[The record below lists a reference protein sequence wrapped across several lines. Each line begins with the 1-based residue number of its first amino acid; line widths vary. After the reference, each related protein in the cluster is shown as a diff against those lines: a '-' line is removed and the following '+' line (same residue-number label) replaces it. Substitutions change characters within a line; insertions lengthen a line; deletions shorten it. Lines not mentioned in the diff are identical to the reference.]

1 METKSQEFT
10 GLRAIFFP
18 INGFELKKFL
28 PMGLMMFF
36 ILFNYTI
43 MRDTKDTLVVN
54 AAGAEALSLIKLIG
68 TVPGA
73 IIVMLIYSKLS
84 NIFSRQNLFYVTLLP
99 FILFFGLFA
108 YVIYPY
114 GDMLHPSA
122 ATINSLAESFPRFK
136 TLFYVYGSWSYALFY
151 VLSELWGSVVL
162 SLLFWQFANEIVRM
176 KEAKRFYSMF
186 GLIANFSLILS
197 GYTVHYFSEIRE
209 HVAPGV
215 DPWGVTLNYLMGAI
229 VIAGLATMGIYR
241 WINVKVMTDTRYYDP
256 SETKAPKKNKEKM
269 SLADSFKFLIRS
281 KHLGFI
287 ALLVICYGISQNV
300 IEGVWKGQ
308 IKEVFTSENSYN
320 AFMGRFSMV
329 TGMITICFMLIG
341 TNIVRIFGWLVSA
354 LLTPV
359 LILITGILFFSFISF
374 KGELTGWTLAAFAMS
389 PTMLAVWLGFGQNVL
404 CKATKYSLF
413 DPTKEMSYI
422 PLDQESKVKGKAAV
436 DVVGARLGKSGG
448 SIIQQFFLFATGGTL
463 VTIAPYLAGAVI
475 LSVALWAYSARG
487 LNKSLQNLQKA
498 DGEPQEES
506 KAPAKEAPATS

>member
-1 METKSQEFT
+1 MQTKETEFS

-43 MRDTKDTLVVN
+43 MRDTKDTLVVG

-73 IIVMLIYSKLS
+73 IAIMLLYSKLS
-84 NIFSRQNLFYVTLLP
+84 NIFSRQNLFYVTILP
-99 FILFFGLFA
+99 FIIFFGLFA

-114 GDMLHPSA
+114 GHMLHPSE
-122 ATINSLAESFPRFK
+122 ATIDGLVADFPRFK
-136 TLFYVYGSWSYALFY
+136 TLFYVYGSWSYAVFY

-186 GLIANFSLILS
+186 GMIANFSLILS
-197 GYTVHYFSEIRE
+197 GYTVHYFSDIRE

-229 VIAGLATMGIYR
+229 VLSGIITMGIYR
-241 WINVKVMTDTRYYDP
+241 WINVKIMTDKRYYDP
-256 SETKAPKKNKEKM
+256 EEVKGPKKVKSKM
-269 SLADSFKFLIRS
+269 SLLDSFKLLIRS

-308 IKEVFTSENSYN
+308 IKEVFTSENEYN

-329 TGMITICFMLIG
+329 TGAITICFMLIG
-341 TNIVRIFGWLVSA
+341 TNVVRVFGWLVSA
-354 LLTPV
+354 LLTPF
-359 LILITGILFFSFISF
+359 LILITGMLFFTFVSF
-374 KGELTGWTLAAFAMS
+374 KQEVSGWTMAALAMS

-448 SIIQQFFLFATGGTL
+448 SIVQQFFLFATGGTL
-463 VTIAPYLAGAVI
+463 ISIAPYLAVAV
-475 LSVALWAYSARG
+475 LASVVVWAFAARG
-487 LNKSLQNLQKA
+487 LDKSLQSMQNEAELKDA
-498 DGEPQEES
+498 APQ
-506 KAPAKEAPATS
+506 AIQTTATAS